1 MRCHF
6 ESALL
11 FSLLCTT
18 VAPAA
23 LSQER
28 SAQEPLAQEN
38 YASPKTLRHVNHETP
53 SRTQK
58 PIGPPLLTRDDGLA
72 ILSVALDFRHHPADS
87 SSDCSHFVHGLYER
101 AGFRYEYAGSSD
113 LYDGVEEFQ
122 RVTNPQPGDLAVWR
136 GHAGIVVNPA
146 QHSFFSALS
155 SGHGVDSYDS
165 PYWKQ
170 RGQPRFFRYVKR
182 YATPARGGVL
192 SASARTSN
200 SNTASLKPAA
210 LANTGA
216 HEVRVEDIAPGRSI
230 ESPGEVHSTL
240 VETDLDPDPPRVV
253 VVNSARPKPEQ
264 VGAAFLAVN
273 KDWAESLG
281 NRDLFHLDHSLI
293 VFDHFE
299 VKKVHITGNQGWA
312 EVQFEEPVS
321 LIGNKAESHKRTEQ
335 QHWPLRRRNRTS
347 WGLMPATDTM
357 YLPSSI
363 AVRMLA
369 HELAA
374 LTEDNPAATGKIEDK
389 AELVRL
395 LDVLLNK

>member
-11 FSLLCTT
+11 FSLLWMT

-23 LSQER
+23 LAQER

-38 YASPKTLRHVNHETP
+38 YANSKTVRHVNHETP

-101 AGFRYEYAGSSD
+101 AGFPYEYVSSSD
-113 LYDGVEEFQ
+113 LYDGVEEF
-122 RVTNPQPGDLAVWR
+122 RREPNPQPGDLAVWR

-146 QHSFFSALS
+146 QRSFFSALS
-155 SGHGVDSYDS
+155 SGHGVESYDS

-182 YATPARGGVL
+182 YAKPAPGGVL
-192 SASARTSN
+192 SASARTS
-200 SNTASLKPAA
+200 LKPAA
-210 LANTGA
+210 LADIDA
-216 HEVRVEDIAPGRSI
+216 HEGPVERGAPGRSMQ
-230 ESPGEVHSTL
+230 SAGEVHSTL
-240 VETDLDPDPPRVV
+240 VETDLIPDSPRVV
-253 VVNSARPKPEQ
+253 VVNSGRPKPDQ
-264 VGAAFLAVN
+264 IAAAFLALN

-281 NRDLFHLDHSLI
+281 NRDLFHLDHTLI

-312 EVQFEEPVS
+312 EVQFEDPISV
-321 LIGNKAESHKRTEQ
+321 IGNKAEAHTQTKRLR
-335 QHWPLRRRNRTS
+335 WPLRRRNRTS
-347 WGLMPATDTM
+347 WELIPVTDTM

-374 LTEDNPAATGKIEDK
+374 LTEDNATITGKTEDK
-389 AELVRL
+389 AERARL
-395 LDVLLNK
+395 LDVLLSK

>member
-1 MRCHF
+1 MQYHF

-23 LSQER
+23 LAQER

-38 YASPKTLRHVNHETP
+38 NASSKTLRHVNHETP
-53 SRTQK
+53 RRTQK

-101 AGFRYEYAGSSD
+101 AGFPYEYAGSSD

-136 GHAGIVVNPA
+136 AHAGIVVNPA

-182 YATPARGGVL
+182 YAKPALGGVY
-192 SASARTSN
+192 SASART
-200 SNTASLKPAA
+200 ASLKLAA
-210 LANTGA
+210 LADTNA
-216 HEVRVEDIAPGRSI
+216 HEARAEDGVPGRSVQ
-230 ESPGEVHSTL
+230 SPGEGHSTL
-240 VETDLDPDPPRVV
+240 VETDLLPDSPRVV
-253 VVNSARPKPEQ
+253 VVNSPRPKPDQ
-264 VGAAFLAVN
+264 VGVAFLAVN
-273 KDWAESLG
+273 KDWAESVG
-281 NRDLFHLDHSLI
+281 SRDLFHLDHALI

-299 VKKVHITGNQGWA
+299 VKKVHITGDQGWA

-321 LIGNKAESHKRTEQ
+321 LIGNKAEAHKRTERLR
-335 QHWPLRRRNRTS
+335 WPLRRRNTTS
-347 WGLMPATDTM
+347 WRLMPATDTI
-357 YLPSSI
+357 YLPSFI
-363 AVRMLA
+363 AARMLA

-374 LTEDNPAATGKIEDK
+374 LTDSSPTATGKTEDK
-389 AELVRL
+389 AELARL
-395 LDVLLNK
+395 LNVLLGK